1 MSTQLSNTSGKALI
15 TDTAVKSNSNL
26 SGISTLLS
34 PSDQR
39 QRSVSKDC
47 ILLSG
52 NSKFLFKQEDK
63 VSNS

>member
-1 MSTQLSNTSGKALI
+1 MSSGKDPKG
-15 TDTAVKSNSNL
+15 DTTVRSNNDL

-47 ILLSG
+47 ILFSG
-52 NSKFLFKQEDK
+52 NSKISLKPENKISD
-63 VSNS
+63 S